1 MSEGAAVQPV
11 RPWDRFLTDR
21 DRQVDEI
28 SGYGGSLG
36 FGRRPA
42 VLIVDTT
49 YNFCGD
55 RPNEPLLESIQR
67 WRNSCG
73 PDAWRAVE
81 MMTRVLAAARKQR
94 VPIIYSTGT
103 PNAGTAVYSGR
114 WASKNR
120 RRGED
125 RGHTNG
131 HEIVPPIAPRAEDIV
146 IRKTKPSV
154 FFGTPIVSFLV
165 DMAVDQLLVCGG
177 STSGCVRATVVDA
190 FSSNFRVAVVE
201 EATFDRGEA
210 TRVMNLYDMN
220 QKYADIVSVADAI
233 DYLGG
238 LPAGLFD
245 SNLATIGVVSP

>member
-1 MSEGAAVQPV
+1 MKPV
-11 RPWDRFLTDR
+11 HPWDRFLSDR

-42 VLIVDTT
+42 VLIIDTT

-55 RPNEPLLESIQR
+55 RPNESLLESIKR

-73 PDAWRAVE
+73 PDAWSAVE
-81 MMTRVLAAARKQR
+81 VMARVLAAARAQR

-103 PNAGTAVYSGR
+103 PNAGTAVYAGR

-125 RGHTNG
+125 TGHTNG
-131 HEIVPPIAPRAEDIV
+131 HEIVPPIAPHAEDIV

-165 DMAVDQLLVCGG
+165 DMGVDQLLICGG

-201 EATFDRGEA
+201 EGTFDRGDA

-220 QKYADIVSVADAI
+220 QKYADIVSATEVI
-233 DYLGG
+233 EYLGG

-245 SNLATIGVVSP
+245 ASLAKVPVVSP